1 MPLYKTI
8 DTGNVQDKAALHGK
22 KIAEHQIG
30 QVFQSHAVPKIDDGW
45 IEALPGNPWKP
56 AEYVWLKFVKVELT
70 SAPPADDEGGQ
81 VEADDAAA
89 LAAAKMLLAWAKQQ
103 LGL

>member
-1 MPLYKTI
+1 MPLYRTI
-8 DTGNVQDKAALHGK
+8 DTGNVQDKAALHGR
-22 KIAEHQIG
+22 KIAEHGVG
-30 QVFQSHAVPKIDDGW
+30 QVFQSHSVPKIDDGW

-70 SAPPADDEGGQ
+70 NSVGETTPEVGDVTG
-81 VEADDAAA
+81 AAA
-89 LAAAKMLLAWAKQQ
+89 LSALDTLLAYAKQK